1 MHFLVVCVVAY
12 HASCSVMPPVS
23 SFKEQLAAQLFSS
36 PNKKKVFPSPFVL
49 CSCYTLYFL
58 GYVVYILIAEAV
70 T

>member
-36 PNKKKVFPSPFVL
+36 PNKKSLPKPICIVL
-49 CSCYTLYFL
+49 LLYFVFL
-58 GYVVYILIAEAV
+58 CYVVYILIAEAV
-70 T
+70 V